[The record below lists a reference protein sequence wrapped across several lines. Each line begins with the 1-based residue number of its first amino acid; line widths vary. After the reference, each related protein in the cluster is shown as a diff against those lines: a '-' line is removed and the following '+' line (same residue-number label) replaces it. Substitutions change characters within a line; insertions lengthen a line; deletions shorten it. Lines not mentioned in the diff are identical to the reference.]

1 MPCIHPTE
9 CSIDIYTV
17 NVKRLNF
24 FMLLI
29 VWFKYQH
36 MTQYNTS
43 TQQVNIYD
51 ETSLV
56 NSVAPNLWEV
66 DQCFGP
72 QTYQRLRNIID
83 VEENLFSCGGLKKR
97 LELVYPSEDY
107 LFINEVGSAM
117 SDAIS
122 TIVGH
127 QVSFMTAKYW
137 IDLPTFGCQTHAD
150 AKEIFVSYQVYL
162 NSALRNEIRSKPHMP
177 TTAKIVEYLDT
188 TNGEALMA
196 QGAKFLHVDPP
207 TQIKF
212 KPNNGYINL
221 NSDLKPHQV
230 IGSWDTRT
238 SVMFQYSRV

>member
-1 MPCIHPTE
+1 
-9 CSIDIYTV
+9 
-17 NVKRLNF
+17 
-24 FMLLI
+24 
-29 VWFKYQH
+29 

-43 TQQVNIYD
+43 AQQVKIYD

-56 NSVAPNLWEV
+56 SSVAPNLWEV
-66 DQCFGP
+66 DQCFGSE
-72 QTYQRLRNIID
+72 TYQKLRNMID
-83 VEENLFSCGGLKKR
+83 AEGNLFSCVGLKKR
-97 LELVYPSEDY
+97 LELVYSSKDY
-107 LFINEVGSAM
+107 LLINEIGGAM
-117 SDAIS
+117 SEAIS

-127 QVSFMTAKYW
+127 RVSFMTAKYW

-162 NSALRNEIRSKPHMP
+162 NSSLRNEIRSEPHMP
-177 TTAKIVEYLDT
+177 TTAKIVNYLDT
-188 TNGEALMA
+188 IHGEALMA

-207 TQIKF
+207 AQIKF
-212 KPNNGYINL
+212 WPNNGYINL